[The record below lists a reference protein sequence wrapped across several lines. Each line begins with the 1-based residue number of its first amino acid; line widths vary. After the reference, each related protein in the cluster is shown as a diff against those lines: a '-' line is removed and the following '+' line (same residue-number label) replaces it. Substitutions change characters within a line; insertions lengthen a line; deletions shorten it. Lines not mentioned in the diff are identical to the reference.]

1 MAVNT
6 TSPGPGGAAVLDKQ
20 TERVSKRSPRYKV
33 LLHNDPVNTMEYVVS
48 TLQQVVPQLSEQ
60 DAMAVML
67 EAHNS
72 GVGLV
77 IVCDLEPAEFYCETL
92 KAKGLTS
99 TLEPESWSSPRF
111 HPAWTSWLGQRWR
124 WIPTITL
131 IPVLYGLGW
140 LVMQPVAHLVPAL
153 PTASRDLL
161 GTVISFVLFLVV
173 LPSWVRIR
181 WSTRHPWKQLG
192 LQRSNE
198 APAKRLGLLFGL
210 TSAAGLLLLISL
222 ISFVGRW
229 AYWLGD
235 AGPGQWLNAL
245 LLCFGVGLAEEL
257 LFRGWLW
264 GELTLLIGARRAVPA
279 QALIFSLVH
288 TRFNLGLWPMLG
300 LLLGLFLLGMALAT
314 RRRLD
319 QGSLWGCVGLHGGLV
334 GGWFV
339 LQAGLLQ
346 WSPQAPL
353 WLVGPGGNPLGGLVG
368 ILAMGLLLG
377 VQLTALAR
385 AARP

>member
-1 MAVNT
+1 MDRLARPT
-6 TSPGPGGAAVLDKQ
+6 LALD
-20 TERVSKRSPRYKV
+20 S
-33 LLHNDPVNTMEYVVS
+33 
-48 TLQQVVPQLSEQ
+48 
-60 DAMAVML
+60 
-67 EAHNS
+67 
-72 GVGLV
+72 
-77 IVCDLEPAEFYCETL
+77 
-92 KAKGLTS
+92 
-99 TLEPESWSSPRF
+99 
-111 HPAWTSWLGQRWR
+111 
-124 WIPTITL
+124 TITL

>member
-1 MAVNT
+1 M
-6 TSPGPGGAAVLDKQ
+6 
-20 TERVSKRSPRYKV
+20 
-33 LLHNDPVNTMEYVVS
+33 
-48 TLQQVVPQLSEQ
+48 
-60 DAMAVML
+60 
-67 EAHNS
+67 
-72 GVGLV
+72 
-77 IVCDLEPAEFYCETL
+77 
-92 KAKGLTS
+92 
-99 TLEPESWSSPRF
+99 
-111 HPAWTSWLGQRWR
+111 
-124 WIPTITL
+124 
-131 IPVLYGLGW
+131 LYGLGW
-140 LVMQPVAHLVPAL
+140 LVMQPVARLIPTL

-192 LQRSNE
+192 LQRSND
-198 APAKRLGLLFGL
+198 APAKRLGLIFGL
-210 TSAAGLLLLISL
+210 TSAACLLLLISL
-222 ISFVGRW
+222 ISFAGRW

-288 TRFNLGLWPMLG
+288 TRFNLGVWPMLG